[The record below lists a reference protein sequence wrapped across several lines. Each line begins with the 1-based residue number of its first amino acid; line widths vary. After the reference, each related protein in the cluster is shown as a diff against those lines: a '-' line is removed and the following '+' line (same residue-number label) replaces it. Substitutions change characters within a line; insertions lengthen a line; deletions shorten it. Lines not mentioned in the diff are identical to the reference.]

1 MRATIV
7 ALALA
12 LAGLSAAAG
21 AAEVVVPVE
30 RDAPLALATRKNDAA
45 TAHKLLAAKPR
56 PDVNQRTA
64 DGTTALHWA
73 VYHNDVDLVERLIA
87 AGADTNAK
95 NDYGATPMSEAAV
108 VGNVQVMRKLL
119 ASGADVESANAD
131 GQTALMVIARTSNV
145 DAAKLL
151 ISRHANVD
159 AVEQWRG
166 QTPLMWAAA
175 EDQPAMV
182 KLLVQHGA
190 KVNARSRVNQWERQ
204 VTAEPRVQARPSGG
218 FTPLLYAARKGC
230 LECAQI
236 LVKAGADQ
244 DLTDPDDVSP
254 LLLATLNF
262 NFDIAAFLVQQ
273 GAHVDRWDTWGRS
286 PLYAAVDMNT
296 LPTGGRADRPSLDK
310 TTSLKLIELLLE
322 AGANPNLQLKLFPP
336 YRSLRDDRGADGLLS
351 VGTTPLVRA
360 AKAGDVATMQL
371 LIAHGANVELPTATG
386 ITPLMAAAG
395 NGSVNLDTRG
405 RYKTEAQA
413 VEAVDLLLKAGA
425 NVNARDRAGQ
435 TALHGAAGWGWSGLV
450 KTLAANKADLAAKD
464 AQGRTA
470 ADIAKGSASSSGRA
484 ASQAHPETEA
494 VLRQLMAGQNP
505 PTASTASPEELP

>member
-1 MRATIV
+1 
-7 ALALA
+7 
-12 LAGLSAAAG
+12 
-21 AAEVVVPVE
+21 
-30 RDAPLALATRKNDAA
+30 
-45 TAHKLLAAKPR
+45 
-56 PDVNQRTA
+56 
-64 DGTTALHWA
+64 
-73 VYHNDVDLVERLIA
+73 
-87 AGADTNAK
+87 
-95 NDYGATPMSEAAV
+95 
-108 VGNVQVMRKLL
+108 
-119 ASGADVESANAD
+119 
-131 GQTALMVIARTSNV
+131 
-145 DAAKLL
+145 
-151 ISRHANVD
+151 
-159 AVEQWRG
+159 
-166 QTPLMWAAA
+166 
-175 EDQPAMV
+175 
-182 KLLVQHGA
+182 
-190 KVNARSRVNQWERQ
+190 
-204 VTAEPRVQARPSGG
+204 
-218 FTPLLYAARKGC
+218 
-230 LECAQI
+230 
-236 LVKAGADQ
+236 
-244 DLTDPDDVSP
+244 
-254 LLLATLNF
+254 
-262 NFDIAAFLVQQ
+262 
-273 GAHVDRWDTWGRS
+273 
-286 PLYAAVDMNT
+286 MNT